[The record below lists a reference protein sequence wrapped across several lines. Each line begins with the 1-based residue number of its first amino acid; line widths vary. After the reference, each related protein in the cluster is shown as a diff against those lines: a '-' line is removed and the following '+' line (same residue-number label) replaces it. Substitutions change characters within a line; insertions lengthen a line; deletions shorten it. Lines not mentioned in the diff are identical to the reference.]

1 MKNKIIQGVHLQFIT
16 NQWSKTNIPT
26 QIEEVCKGGCRWIQL
41 RLKEVSPEEWI
52 NTGTEARAICKKY
65 GARLIINDH
74 VEFALRLD
82 ADGVHLGKEDMDPGK
97 ARKLLGNDKIIGGTA
112 NQLKE
117 VLNLYN
123 KNVDYVGLGPFR
135 YTKTKNNLA
144 EILGNEG
151 YSEIMKTLKE
161 KETDLPVFAI
171 GGIRNED
178 IQQLFETGIQGIAV
192 SSFLSD
198 SSRIKETTKEII
210 QTIKS
215 NK

>member
-1 MKNKIIQGVHLQFIT
+1 MKNKKIQGVHLQFIT

-41 RLKEVSPEEWI
+41 RLKDVSPEEWI
-52 NTGTEARAICKKY
+52 NTGTEARAICKKH

-97 ARKLLGNDKIIGGTA
+97 ARKLLGNEKIIGGTA

-117 VLNLYN
+117 VLNLYK

-144 EILGNEG
+144 EILGTEG
-151 YSEIMKTLKE
+151 YFEIMKSLKN
-161 KETDLPVFAI
+161 KGIDLPVYAI
-171 GGIRNED
+171 GGIRQED
-178 IQQLFETGIQGIAV
+178 IQHLLETGIDGIAV
-192 SSFLSD
+192 SSFLSEN
-198 SSRIKETTKEII
+198 SQTKETTKEII
-210 QTIKS
+210 QTINN

>member
-1 MKNKIIQGVHLQFIT
+1 MNKNNIKEKELQFIT
-16 NQWSKTNIPT
+16 NQWSKNSIST

-41 RLKEVSPEEWI
+41 RLKDVSPEEWI

-97 ARKLLGNDKIIGGTA
+97 ARKLLGNEKIIGGTA

-117 VLNLYN
+117 VLNLYK

-144 EILGNEG
+144 EILGTEG
-151 YSEIMKTLKE
+151 YFEIMKSLKN
-161 KETDLPVFAI
+161 KGIDLPVYAI
-171 GGIRNED
+171 GGIRQED
-178 IQQLFETGIQGIAV
+178 IQHLLETGIDGIAV
-192 SSFLSD
+192 SSFLSEN
-198 SSRIKETTKEII
+198 SQTKETTKEII
-210 QTIKS
+210 QTINN

>member
-1 MKNKIIQGVHLQFIT
+1 MNKNNIKEKELQFIT
-16 NQWSKTNIPT
+16 NQWSKNSIST

-41 RLKEVSPEEWI
+41 RLKDMTPEEWI

-117 VLNLYN
+117 ILALH
-123 KNVDYVGLGPFR
+123 KKQVDYVGLGPFR
-135 YTKTKNNLA
+135 YTKTKKKLA
-144 EILGNEG
+144 ETLGNEG
-151 YSEIMKTLKE
+151 YLKIMKTLKN
-161 KETDLPVFAI
+161 KEIDIPVFAI
-171 GGIRNED
+171 GGIRKDD
-178 IQQLFETGIQGIAV
+178 IRQLFKTGIHGIAV
-192 SSFLSD
+192 SSFISESSD
-198 SSRIKETTKEII
+198 IKETTKDII
-210 QTIKS
+210 QITK
-215 NK
+215 NNT

>member
-1 MKNKIIQGVHLQFIT
+1 MNDKEIKGEHLQFIT
-16 NQWSKTNIPT
+16 NQWSKTEIPK

-41 RLKEVSPEEWI
+41 RLKDVSPEEWI
-52 NTGTEARAICKKY
+52 NTGIEARAICKKH

-97 ARKLLGNDKIIGGTA
+97 ARKLLGNEKIIGGTA

-117 VLNLYN
+117 VLNLYK

-144 EILGNEG
+144 EILGTEG
-151 YSEIMKTLKE
+151 YFEIMKSLKN
-161 KETDLPVFAI
+161 KGIDLPVYAI
-171 GGIRNED
+171 GGIRQED
-178 IQQLFETGIQGIAV
+178 IQHLLETGIDGIAV
-192 SSFLSD
+192 SSFLSEN
-198 SSRIKETTKEII
+198 SQTKETTKEII
-210 QTIKS
+210 QTINN